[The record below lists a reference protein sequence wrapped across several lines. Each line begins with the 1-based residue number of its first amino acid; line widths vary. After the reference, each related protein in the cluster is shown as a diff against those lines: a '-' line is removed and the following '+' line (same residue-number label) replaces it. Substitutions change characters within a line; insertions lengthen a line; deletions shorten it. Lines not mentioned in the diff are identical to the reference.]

1 MKINPHEL
9 QTLLDLDGT
18 VIELMEG
25 RYFAKF
31 EVRRVGA
38 SSEVPHGIKYS
49 LTLHDR
55 SGKRL
60 LGFDNAHPVE
70 IRRGRFVDRPT
81 AADHR
86 HYGPGEEVK
95 PYAFKGAGKLLED
108 FWVAVEKVTG
118 IEE

>member
-1 MKINPHEL
+1 MRRTDHDLK
-9 QTLLDLDGT
+9 TLLDLNGT
-18 VIELMEG
+18 EIELLEG
-25 RYFAKF
+25 RFFAKF
-31 EVRRVGA
+31 EAHLVDM
-38 SSEVPHGIKYS
+38 SPEVPHGVKYS

-60 LGFDNAHPVE
+60 MGFDNAHPIKVK
-70 IRRGRFVDRPT
+70 RGRFVDRPVE
-81 AADHR
+81 ADHW

-95 PYAFKGAGKLLED
+95 PYRFQNAGKLLED